1 MRRPQVFVMTLALVS
16 SVLVLASTAASA
28 EPYSGTQTG
37 VLSSKQPI
45 FTAGQGI
52 ELMANFPS
60 DQASKVVTFLKETSP
75 GSNDYT
81 SLGTDAA
88 NSSGNAY
95 FKPVTMSAET
105 EFFARSS
112 SGQVTQLLPLTPTVV
127 HPDNFTVGGTLSESP
142 STVVKGGT
150 VSITA
155 NFPDGTFNVTLYQES
170 GSGAWEAVGSKA
182 SSSTGNATFTGY
194 VVNETKRLFALNGL
208 GKRTEVDTIAP
219 TPKVSLDIE
228 RDCTGNDCANTATAS
243 GALDPV
249 EAGRVFKLQYLNGST
264 WTQVGSDATTGADGR
279 FEIPFSLVGLSQW
292 SARSYRLT
300 SASSPTATSPTIS
313 FMPGPTTL
321 GRNVLRIDV
330 DKGIFPSSKGPEYPA
345 EATLS
350 TDGQVFLDKAK
361 VEEFGVRGFS
371 TAGYP
376 KKPFKLKFQDSPKAT
391 GVFGMEA
398 DKSWTLLANWLDRSF
413 VRDKVGLELGR
424 RMNNGWTPDSRY
436 VELFLNDRY
445 QGAYLMTES
454 VKIDGDRVDVDKE
467 QGMIVETDGKTV
479 EDSRLGF
486 TSSKGIVWAFK
497 DPDKYEPSDPEQ
509 VSTAKRDAVKNRI
522 NAFESKLY
530 SDATREQY
538 VNFLDVD
545 KAIDFYFI
553 REFTKE
559 RDGDMYRSNYVS
571 WDPSGLESLSD
582 NKLHFGPAWDF
593 DRSAGITGETD
604 AVHVYVDSPEGFY
617 LRGTGTHSEHP
628 TYRTHWFV
636 QLFKSATFKSTAAAQ
651 WDAKRSVFASGSQ
664 IARDADVA
672 LGPGAENDQRRWPQS
687 RRYEDHGS
695 HQDEI
700 DFVTDWYD
708 KRFAW
713 LDDNL

>member
-1 MRRPQVFVMTLALVS
+1 LAVVS
-16 SVLVLASTAASA
+16 SVLVLGSTSASA
-28 EPYSGTQTG
+28 DPYDDGAVTG
-37 VLSSKQPI
+37 VLSSKQPV
-45 FTAGQGI
+45 FAAGQQI

-60 DQASKVVTFLKETSP
+60 DQSSKAITFFKEASP
-75 GSNDYT
+75 GSNDYE
-81 SLGTDAA
+81 SLGTRTA

-95 FKPVTMSAET
+95 FKPLTVDAEQ
-105 EFFARSS
+105 EVFARAPD
-112 SGQVTQLLPLTPTVV
+112 GEVTQLLTLKPTVIN
-127 HPDNFTVGGTLSESP
+127 PDNFTVGGTLSMSP

-150 VSITA
+150 VSIVA
-155 NFPDGTFNVTLYQES
+155 NFPNGTFNVTLFQES
-170 GSGAWEAVGSKA
+170 ESGVWEAIGSKA
-182 SSSTGNATFTGY
+182 SNSSGNATFSGY
-194 VVNETKRLFALNGL
+194 VVNETKRFFALNNAQ

-219 TPKVSLDIE
+219 TPKVSINIE
-228 RDCTGNDCANTATAS
+228 RDCTSNDCADTATAS
-243 GALDPV
+243 GELDPAQ
-249 EAGRVFKLQYLNGST
+249 AGRVFKLQYLNGST
-264 WTQVGSDATTGADGR
+264 WTQVGSDATTAADGR
-279 FEIPFSLVGLSQW
+279 FEISFSLVGLSQW

-300 SASSPTATSPTIS
+300 SASDGSNPSATSQTIS

-330 DKGIFPSSKGPEYPA
+330 DKGIFPTSKGPEYPA
-345 EATLS
+345 TATLS
-350 TDGQVFLDKAK
+350 TDGQVFLDNAK
-361 VEEFGVRGFS
+361 VEDFGVRGYS
-371 TAGYP
+371 TAKYA

-398 DKSWTLLANWLDRSF
+398 DKSWTLLASWLDRSF
-413 VRDKVGLELGR
+413 VREKVGLELGR

-454 VKIDGDRVDVDKE
+454 VKIDGDRVDVDKK
-467 QGMIVETDGKTV
+467 QGMIVETDGRSV
-479 EDSRLGF
+479 VDSRLGF

-509 VSTAKRDAVKNRI
+509 VSRTKRDAIKARI

-530 SDATREQY
+530 SSATRDQY
-538 VNFLDVD
+538 GNFLDVD

-571 WDPSGLESLSD
+571 WDPSGTRSLSD
-582 NKLHFGPAWDF
+582 GKLHFGPAWDF

-604 AVHVYVDSPEGFY
+604 AVHVYVDSPKGFY

-636 QLFKSATFKSTAAAQ
+636 QLFKSTSFKNAAAVQ
-651 WDAKRSVFASGSQ
+651 WDAKRSVFESASQ
-664 IARDADVA
+664 IARDADAA
-672 LGPGAENDQRRWPQS
+672 LGPGAENDQKRWPQT
-687 RRYEDHGS
+687 RRYKDRGS

-700 DFVTDWYD
+700 DYVAEWYD
-708 KRFAW
+708 DRFAW
-713 LDDNL
+713 LDANL